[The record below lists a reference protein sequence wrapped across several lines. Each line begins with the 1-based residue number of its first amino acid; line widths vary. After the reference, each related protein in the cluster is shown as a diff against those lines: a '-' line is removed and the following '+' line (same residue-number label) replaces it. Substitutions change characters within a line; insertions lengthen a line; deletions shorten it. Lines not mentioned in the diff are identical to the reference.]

1 MSIDDFNEA
10 PVFAISIVAQLT
22 GMHPQTLRQ
31 YDRLG
36 LVTPQRT
43 AGGGRRY
50 SAVDVDRVRE
60 IQQLSADGIGLSGI
74 KRILGLEAEN
84 AQLRRRVNDLETDL
98 DIAHAALQQSQ
109 ARSPSSGAE
118 LVVRD
123 RASVV
128 VWRRPTRSPFPS

>member
-1 MSIDDFNEA
+1 MSVEDINEL
-10 PVFAISIVAQLT
+10 PVYAISVVAQLT

-50 SAVDVDRVRE
+50 SARDVDRLRE
-60 IQQLSADGIGLSGI
+60 IQNLSADGIGLEGV
-74 KRILGLEAEN
+74 KRIFELELHVAALLGRIAELEN
-84 AQLRRRVNDLETDL
+84 QLQVAQVPAHSGPSYTTPAGTDL
-98 DIAHAALQQSQ
+98 VL
-109 ARSPSSGAE
+109 
-118 LVVRD
+118 RD

-128 VWRRPTRSPFPS
+128 VWRRPTRSPLN

>member
-1 MSIDDFNEA
+1 MTIDDFDDA
-10 PVFAISIVAQLT
+10 PVFAISVVAQLT

-36 LVTPQRT
+36 LVTPQLT

-50 SAVDVDRVRE
+50 SAIDVDRVRE

-84 AQLRRRVNDLETDL
+84 AQLRRRVKDLETDL

-109 ARSPSSGAE
+109 ARPPSSGAE

-128 VWRRPTRSPFPS
+128 VWRRPARSPFPT

>member
-1 MSIDDFNEA
+1 MTIDDFNDT
-10 PVFAISIVAQLT
+10 PVFAISVVAQLT

-50 SAVDVDRVRE
+50 SAIDVDRLRE

-74 KRILGLEAEN
+74 KRILSLEAEN
-84 AQLRRRVNDLETDL
+84 AQLRRRVNDMETDL
-98 DIAHAALQQSQ
+98 DIAHAALQQAQ
-109 ARSPSSGAE
+109 ARPSSSGAE

-128 VWRRPTRSPFPS
+128 VWRRPSRSPFPS

>member
-1 MSIDDFNEA
+1 MTIDDLHDT
-10 PVFAISIVAQLT
+10 PVFAISVVAQLT

-50 SAVDVDRVRE
+50 SAIDIDRLRE

-74 KRILGLEAEN
+74 KRILSLEAEN
-84 AQLRRRVNDLETDL
+84 TQLRRRVNDLETDL
-98 DIAHAALQQSQ
+98 NIAHAALQQSQ
-109 ARSPSSGAE
+109 ARPPSSGAE

>member
-36 LVTPQRT
+36 LVTPKRT

-98 DIAHAALQQSQ
+98 DIAHAALQKSQ

-128 VWRRPTRSPFPS
+128 VWRRPAQFPFPS